1 MRSTTIHTQT
11 QACTQAAL
19 DHLRERGEATSRE
32 WMEIVG
38 AALWSPSSTVD
49 LGWWMEHYGHKGEQL
64 RALKVFTEPRL
75 IDGHIDYVV
84 SDAVD
89 LPARTLIT
97 DQTPGWAVLG
107 DERFDYRGSIA
118 IATTDETHVGLRKTS
133 PMSFCLEVFT
143 R

>member
-1 MRSTTIHTQT
+1 MRSATIHTQT

-49 LGWWMEHYGHKGEQL
+49 LGWWVEHYHDKGEQL
-64 RALKVFTEPRL
+64 RALKVFIEPRL
-75 IDGHIDYVV
+75 IDGLVDYVV
-84 SDAVD
+84 THAVD
-89 LPARTLIT
+89 LPSQTLIT
-97 DQTPGWAVLG
+97 DQRPGWAVLG
-107 DERFDYRGSIA
+107 EEQFCFGGSTA
-118 IATTDETHVGLRKTS
+118 VASTDETHIGLRRIS